1 VYSGGFVVSSF
12 LPGDTSEIKRLTVWQ
27 VRITLI
33 SDILN
38 NPDQK
43 CPISDG
49 SFQGTRGEL
58 RANTGDK
65 TSPEDF
71 VMSRV
76 VTSGGG

>member
-1 VYSGGFVVSSF
+1 MNSF
-12 LPGDTSEIKRLTVWQ
+12 LPGDKNEIKRLTVWQ
-27 VRITLI
+27 VRVTLI
-33 SDILN
+33 SDILK

-49 SFQGTRGEL
+49 SSQGTRGEL
-58 RANTGDK
+58 QANTGDK
-65 TSPEDF
+65 TSPEDS